1 LRRTPGKSQQYLSTP
16 FATRQHKLACKD
28 ANYLDKESTSLFYH
42 IKDIPCRPLNCN
54 GKMIILGWE
63 LRTWDQWE
71 WKACFHQRGLAGFS
85 EQTGGRRIRQKG
97 NLDRRLPPD
106 SEQNRWQHTHIIQ
119 APMSAQRFSAV
130 VASAMQKKRILGVTS
145 RYVIV
150 LKQIGQGKYSRKNMG
165 VGRR

>member
-28 ANYLDKESTSLFYH
+28 ANYLDKESMSLFYH

-71 WKACFHQRGLAGFS
+71 
-85 EQTGGRRIRQKG
+85 
-97 NLDRRLPPD
+97 
-106 SEQNRWQHTHIIQ
+106 
-119 APMSAQRFSAV
+119 
-130 VASAMQKKRILGVTS
+130 
-145 RYVIV
+145 
-150 LKQIGQGKYSRKNMG
+150 
-165 VGRR
+165 